1 MGKETTMKKV
11 FICSPFRATGE
22 TQEDYER
29 EISANIRKA
38 IDACRYAIREGYLP
52 YAPHLYFTLFMDD
65 SDDVEREIGMLLGLS
80 WLAQCDELWV
90 IGRTVSD
97 GMMKEIEQA
106 EKWGIKIV
114 HCISKRV
121 PEQRL
126 LDAIFH
132 PEITFREMN

>member
-65 SDDVEREIGMLLGLS
+65 SDDVEREMGMLLGLS

-114 HCISKRV
+114 HCISKRI

>member
-29 EISANIRKA
+29 EISENIRKA

-52 YAPHLYFTLFMDD
+52 YAPHLYFTLFMED
-65 SDDVEREIGMLLGLS
+65 SDDVEREMGMLLGLS

-114 HCISKRV
+114 HCISKCI

>member
-38 IDACRYAIREGYLP
+38 INACRYAIREGCIP
-52 YAPHLYFTLFMDD
+52 YAPHLYFTLFMED
-65 SDDVEREIGMLLGLS
+65 SDDVEREMGMLLGLS

-114 HCISKRV
+114 HCISKRI

>member
-1 MGKETTMKKV
+1 MKKV
-11 FICSPFRATGE
+11 FICSPFRATRE
-22 TQEDYER
+22 SPEDCER

-38 IDACRYAIREGYLP
+38 INACRYAIREGCIP
-52 YAPHLYFTLFMDD
+52 YAPHLYFTLFMED
-65 SDDVEREIGMLLGLS
+65 SDDVEREMGMLLGLS

-114 HCISKRV
+114 HCISKRI

>member
-29 EISANIRKA
+29 EISENIRKA

-65 SDDVEREIGMLLGLS
+65 SDDVEREMGMLLGLS

-114 HCISKRV
+114 HCISKCI

>member
-1 MGKETTMKKV
+1 MKKV

-38 IDACRYAIREGYLP
+38 INACRYAIREGCIP
-52 YAPHLYFTLFMDD
+52 YAPHLYFTLFMED
-65 SDDVEREIGMLLGLS
+65 SDDVEREMGMLLGLS

>member
-1 MGKETTMKKV
+1 MGKETTMKKG
-11 FICSPFRATGE
+11 FICSPFRATCE
-22 TQEDYER
+22 KPEDCER

-38 IDACRYAIREGYLP
+38 INACRYAIREGCIP
-52 YAPHLYFTLFMDD
+52 YAPHLYFTLFMED
-65 SDDVEREIGMLLGLS
+65 SDDVEREMGMLLGLS

-114 HCISKRV
+114 HCISKRI

>member
-65 SDDVEREIGMLLGLS
+65 SDDVQREIGMLLGLS

>member
-1 MGKETTMKKV
+1 MKKV
-11 FICSPFRATGE
+11 FICSPFRATCE
-22 TQEDYER
+22 NPEDCER

-38 IDACRYAIREGYLP
+38 INACRYAIREGCIP
-52 YAPHLYFTLFMDD
+52 YAPHLYFTLFMED
-65 SDDVEREIGMLLGLS
+65 SDDVEREMGMLLGLS

-114 HCISKRV
+114 HCISKRI

>member
-65 SDDVEREIGMLLGLS
+65 SDDVQREIGMLLGLS

-106 EKWGIKIV
+106 EKWSIKIV